1 MMSLLE
7 EIETKI
13 EELKRTLASLK
24 EEIADLRDEIWKAEA
39 ELSHQVDHLYYEL
52 NPLYEGFYKILG
64 AIYLAIET
72 IPDVMSY
79 VEYLRNEDRW
89 PVKIRF
95 KRGFKQGEN
104 IIVTPR
110 IAKFFVE
117 EIGIADY
124 TEDNNPQKKGGD

>member
-39 ELSHQVDHLYYEL
+39 ELSHNIDHLYYEL

-64 AIYLAIET
+64 AIYLAMET
-72 IPDVMSY
+72 IPEVMSY
-79 VEYLRNEDRW
+79 VEYLRDKDRW

-95 KRGFKQGEN
+95 KRDFKQGET